1 MTNINTDYAVRANS
15 YPNMQN
21 SDSYELSNN
30 NVSIFSDTATTDP
43 INTLEEEFEEVQDKQ
58 GFLGKLWNGIK
69 NVTGIGLGSNK
80 VEDAIEDYNNG
91 EISYEEALET
101 IESYEEKQEGGVN
114 LITNI
119 AAGAATAGIAVATGG
134 ISLGAGGIGA
144 AISGGAKAGLKTA
157 DKATNEGKGDAFDI
171 KKKGKEAQ
179 KGAVYGAGK

>member
-21 SDSYELSNN
+21 SDSNELSNN

-119 AAGAATAGIAVATGG
+119 AAGAAKAGKVGCNRGNSMA
-134 ISLGAGGIGA
+134 AGGER
-144 AISGGAKAGLKTA
+144 GAKRG
-157 DKATNEGKGDAFDI
+157 GG
-171 KKKGKEAQ
+171 KKG
-179 KGAVYGAGK
+179 G